1 VSSHRFIAIALLA
14 IACAG
19 CATSTPVAEVR
30 VVGKAFED
38 LNGASAPLF
47 DDLAVAERINGKEAA
62 RIRVEKRAKGE
73 KIDPALDRCEK
84 LLLAEV
90 PGDVKV
96 QVGFCGPDSYYYSE
110 IADPPGTASFR
121 RSIAAIQGYTNVLLI
136 LAEGRNL
143 EAAQAEVQAL
153 VGNVGGALEIAG
165 AGAAGVTL
173 KVFTESIQ
181 PLLDIAARRANAKEL
196 ARVVKDVSPKAVD
209 VIAKLRETAPVLFT
223 MLTEQ
228 PLLRF
233 RDKDGGLKVK
243 AIAEAE
249 KNRIDAYRI
258 AVSNYVVLLD
268 QYEHLLQQLVAAYD
282 TEGKTL
288 TLAGL
293 VEQSAQLSA
302 QADAWR
308 RTYSAL
314 RMGF

>member
-1 VSSHRFIAIALLA
+1 MSSHRFIIIAVLA
-14 IACAG
+14 AACVG
-19 CATSTPVAEVR
+19 CATSTPVAQVR
-30 VVGKAFED
+30 LVGKAFED

-47 DDLAVAERINGKEAA
+47 DDLAVAERINGKKAA
-62 RIRVEKRAKGE
+62 LVRVDKRDKGE
-73 KIDPALDRCEK
+73 QIAKELDRCQK
-84 LLLAEV
+84 LALAEASA
-90 PGDVKV
+90 V
-96 QVGFCGPDSYYYSE
+96 QVQDGFCGEDSYYYSE
-110 IADPPGTASFR
+110 LADPPATAAFR

-153 VGNVGGALEIAG
+153 VGNVGGVLEMAG
-165 AGAAGVTL
+165 GGAAGVAL
-173 KVFTESIQ
+173 KTFTSAIQ
-181 PLLDIAARRANAKEL
+181 PLLDLAAKRANAKEL
-196 ARVVKDVSPKAVD
+196 ARVVDQVSPKAEE
-209 VIAKLRETAPVLFT
+209 VIAQLRITAPELFK

-228 PLLRF
+228 PLRRF
-233 RDKDGGLKVK
+233 SDKEGGLKVK

-249 KNRIDAYRI
+249 ANRIEAYRV

-268 QYEHLLQQLVAAYD
+268 QYERLLKQLGEAYHS
-282 TEGKTL
+282 EGKTL